1 MRLLLFLLLALAAPA
16 AALETLPLRERAA
29 IEDRILKERL
39 DTLLPGLM
47 REAGIDMWIL
57 VAREYNEDPVLA
69 TMLNATSFH
78 ARRRT
83 ILVIHDSGGGRPP
96 ERLTVSRYGLG
107 GLFAPAW
114 VPEEEPDQWQRL
126 AALVAERNPKRI
138 GINTS
143 RLTAF
148 ADGLTLAEYQAL
160 IEALPPGARSRLVP
174 AEGLAVAW
182 LETRT
187 PAEIALYTDV
197 VKTAHAIIREGLSAA
212 VIRPGVTT
220 AADLQWWYRE
230 RMADLKLP
238 TWFHPSVAI
247 FRHGQGGEL
256 AGPAIIQPGDL
267 VWTDVGILYLGLA
280 TDTQTFAYV
289 LKPGETQAPEGL
301 RRGLANANRVQDI
314 LTSAFRTG
322 RTGNEILAE
331 ARARA
336 LAAGLN
342 PSIYS
347 HPVGKHGH
355 GAGAAIGFWD
365 NQEPTDKGAH
375 RLRPNTLWAIELAHS
390 EAVPEWGGQVV
401 PFRTEVNALFDGR
414 EVRYIDGRQTE
425 FILIPAAARQ
435 ASE

>member
-1 MRLLLFLLLALAAPA
+1 MRWILLLALLLAAPA
-16 AALETLPLRERAA
+16 AATETLPLRERAA
-29 IEDRILKERL
+29 ITDRILKDRL

-83 ILVIHDSGGGRPP
+83 ILVLHDPGPGQPV

-107 GLFAPAW
+107 GLFEPAW

-126 AALVAERNPKRI
+126 AAIVAERNPRRI
-138 GINTS
+138 GINVS
-143 RLTAF
+143 SGSAF
-148 ADGLTLAEYQAL
+148 ADGLTAGEYRGLTQAL
-160 IEALPPGARSRLVP
+160 SPDFRQRLVS
-174 AEGLAVAW
+174 AEPLAIAW

-187 PAEIALYTDV
+187 PAEIELYGDV
-197 VKTAHAIIREGLSAA
+197 VKTAHAIIREGLSGAA
-212 VIRPGVTT
+212 IQPGVTT

-230 RMADLKLP
+230 RIAQAKLD

-247 FRHGQGGEL
+247 FREGAAGEL
-256 AGPAIIQPGDL
+256 TGNAVIQPGDL
-267 VWTDVGILYLGLA
+267 VWTDIGILYLGLA

-289 LKPGETQAPEGL
+289 LKPGETEAPAGL
-301 RRGLANANRVQDI
+301 RRGLANANRVQDA
-314 LTSAFRTG
+314 LTSSFATG
-322 RTGNEILAE
+322 RSGNEILGE
-331 ARARA
+331 ARRKAI
-336 LAAGLN
+336 AAGLN

-365 NQEPTDKGAH
+365 NQQPTEKGEH
-375 RLRPNTLWAIELAHS
+375 RLRPNTLWAIELSHS
-390 EAVPEWGGQVV
+390 EAVPEWGGQLV

-414 EVRYIDGRQTE
+414 QVRYIDGRQTE
-425 FILIPAAARQ
+425 YLLIPSHAP
-435 ASE
+435 